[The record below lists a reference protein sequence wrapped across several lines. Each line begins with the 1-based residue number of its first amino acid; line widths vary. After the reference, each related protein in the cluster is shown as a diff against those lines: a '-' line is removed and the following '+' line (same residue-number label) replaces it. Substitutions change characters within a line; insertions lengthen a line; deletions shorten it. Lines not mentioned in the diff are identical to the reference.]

1 MARNRDLSK
10 LLGTNTNGVI
20 DNSKITL
27 DANEIP
33 NIDASKIT
41 SGDIALA
48 RLGNVPASDNASALT
63 TGTIPDARLSNQ
75 VKVVKSGSAPSN
87 PQEGDLWY
95 DTTNDVLKAYDATT
109 SAFQKIS
116 RKEAVLSSITG
127 SIITATA
134 GNLTLNGSGFMSA
147 NLIVSF
153 TPSGGSASTVTVT
166 PTSDSV
172 ATVAVPSAIY
182 GQSAST
188 VIGIKVTN
196 EDVKTSATVNKT
208 VIAVPSGGTIT
219 THGSYRVHT
228 FLSSANFVVPSG
240 FSRSMDCLIVAGGGA
255 GGNWHAGGG
264 GAGGMIT
271 YNTTPS
277 AATYAITVGA
287 GGAGGTTSVGSQG
300 GGSSAFSQSTVGG
313 GRGGNYNT
321 TNAGSGGS
329 GAGGNGSGGNHAAG
343 SGTAGQGN
351 DGGVGWSAGSHA
363 GGGGGG
369 KGAVGGAGQS
379 QQVAGNGGVGGTND
393 YRTGSNVTYA
403 GGGGGGIWHNS
414 STGGLGGTGGGGNGS
429 YNGNSNAP
437 TPGTSNTG
445 GGGGG
450 SGSQGNNT
458 SYAAQTTGGSGIVVV
473 RYTL

>member
-75 VKVVKSGSAPSN
+75 VKTVKSGSAPSN

-95 DTTNDVLKAYDATT
+95 DTSNDILKVYDTT
-109 SAFQKIS
+109 DNIFVKVV
-116 RKEAVLSSITG
+116 RVNAVLSSITG
-127 SIITATA
+127 NIITATA

-166 PTSDSV
+166 PTSDTA
-172 ATVAVPSAIY
+172 ATVAIPSAIY

-196 EDVKTSATVNKT
+196 EDAKTSSTVNET
-208 VIAVPSGGTIT
+208 VIDIPSGGTIT

-240 FSRSMDCLIVAGGGA
+240 FSRSMDTLIVAGGGA

-277 AATYAITVGA
+277 AGTYSMTVGA

-300 GGSSAFSQSTVGG
+300 GSSVAFSQSTVGG
-313 GRGGNYNT
+313 GRGGNYSGGT
-321 TNAGSGGS
+321 LAGNGGS
-329 GAGGNGSGGNHAAG
+329 GAGGNGEGSSRTKG

-351 DGGVGWSAGSHA
+351 DGGDGFNGSHA

-369 KGAVGGAGQS
+369 KGATGATAPTN
-379 QQVAGNGGVGGTND
+379 QVAGNGGIGGTND
-393 YRTGSNVTYA
+393 YRTGSAVYYA
-403 GGGGGGIWHNS
+403 GGGGGGVWANATKG
-414 STGGLGGTGGGGNGS
+414 TGGNGGGGNGS
-429 YNGNSNAP
+429 WNGNNNAP
-437 TPGTSNTG
+437 TAGTANTG

-450 SGSQGNNT
+450 SGAQGNNT
-458 SYAAQTTGGSGIVVV
+458 SYAAQTTGGSGIIVV

>member
-1 MARNRDLSK
+1 MTKARNIADL
-10 LLGTNTNGVI
+10 
-20 DNSKITL
+20 L
-27 DANEIP
+27 DANG
-33 NIDASKIT
+33 DVKTASL
-41 SGDIALA
+41 D
-48 RLGNVPASDNASALT
+48 NVPASDNASALT
-63 TGTIPDARLSNQ
+63 SGTLAIARLADSSITPAKLHNDA
-75 VKVVKSGSAPSN
+75 KVVKSGSAPSN
-87 PQEGDLWY
+87 PVEGNLWY

-116 RKEAVLSSITG
+116 RIEAVLSSITG

-166 PTSDSV
+166 PSSDSTAIV
-172 ATVAVPSAIY
+172 AIPSAIY

-196 EDVKTSATVNKT
+196 EDAKTSSTVNET
-208 VIAVPSGGTIT
+208 VIDVPSGGTIT

-228 FLSSANFVVPSG
+228 FLSTANFVIPSG
-240 FSRSMDCLIVAGGGA
+240 FSRSMDTLIVAGGGA

-277 AATYAITVGA
+277 AGTYTMTVGA

-300 GGSSAFSQSTVGG
+300 GSSVAFSQSTVGG
-313 GRGGNYNT
+313 GRGGNYN
-321 TNAGSGGS
+321 NATLAGNGGS
-329 GAGGNGSGGNHAAG
+329 GAGGNGQDDQNTRGT
-343 SGTAGQGN
+343 GTAGQGS
-351 DGGVGWSAGSHA
+351 DGGNGWSGGSHA

-369 KGAVGGAGQS
+369 KGATGGTGQN
-379 QQVAGNGGVGGTND
+379 QQTAGNGGAGGTND

-403 GGGGGGIWHNS
+403 GGGGGGVWHNT
-414 STGGLGGTGGGGNGS
+414 STGGTGGTGGGGNGS
-429 YNGNSNAP
+429 YNGNNNPP
-437 TPGTSNTG
+437 TAGTDNTG

-450 SGSQGNNT
+450 SGAQGDNT
-458 SYAAQTTGGSGIVVV
+458 SYASQTTGGSGIIVV

>member
-1 MARNRDLSK
+1 MTKARNIADL
-10 LLGTNTNGVI
+10 
-20 DNSKITL
+20 L
-27 DANEIP
+27 DANG
-33 NIDASKIT
+33 DVKTASL
-41 SGDIALA
+41 D
-48 RLGNVPASDNASALT
+48 NVPASDNASALT
-63 TGTIPDARLSNQ
+63 SGTLAIARLADSSITPAKLHNDA
-75 VKVVKSGSAPSN
+75 KVVKSGSAPSN
-87 PQEGDLWY
+87 PVEGNLWY

-116 RKEAVLSSITG
+116 RVEAILSSITG
-127 SIITATA
+127 NIITATA

-166 PTSDSV
+166 PTSNSA
-172 ATVAVPSAIY
+172 ATVAIPSAIY

-196 EDVKTSATVNKT
+196 EDAKTSSTVNET
-208 VIAVPSGGTIT
+208 VIDVPSGGTIT

-228 FLSSANFVVPSG
+228 FLSTANFVVPSG
-240 FSRSMDCLIVAGGGA
+240 FSRSMDTLIVAGGGA

-277 AATYAITVGA
+277 AGTYTMTVGA

-313 GRGGNYNT
+313 GRGGSYSGGT
-321 TNAGSGGS
+321 LAGNGGS
-329 GAGGNGSGGNHAAG
+329 GAGGNGEGSSRTKG

-351 DGGVGWSAGSHA
+351 DGGDGFNGSHA

-369 KGAVGGAGQS
+369 KGAVGGAGTHAS
-379 QQVAGNGGVGGTND
+379 IAGAGGVGGTNN

-403 GGGGGGIWHNS
+403 GGGGGGTWGGGS
-414 STGGLGGTGGGGNGS
+414 SASGGSGGGGNGS
-429 YNGNSNAP
+429 FNQNSNAP
-437 TPGTSNTG
+437 TAGATNTG

-450 SGSQGNNT
+450 NGGQGDNT
-458 SYAAQTTGGSGIVVV
+458 SWASQTTGGSGIIVV